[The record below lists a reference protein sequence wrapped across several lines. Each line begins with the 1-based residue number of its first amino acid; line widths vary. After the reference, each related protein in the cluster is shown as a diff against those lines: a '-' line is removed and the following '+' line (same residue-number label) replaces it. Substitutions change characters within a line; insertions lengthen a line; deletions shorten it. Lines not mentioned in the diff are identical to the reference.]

1 MRCIRRLMA
10 LPIAKPQMAGI
21 DQITQRRNGSLFC
34 PCGVTF
40 DCVGCAA
47 FSKLR
52 PSSLATLSSTAA
64 VVVAV
69 GVSAS
74 SSWKCAKLRPLE
86 NMEFESKVAPASMLG
101 RENARTFHRG
111 SVRNPRFAFGL
122 HPPTPPLDAPC
133 VGFGHWCT
141 PGGGTDSLKKG
152 CGDRHISLSQWFC

>member
-1 MRCIRRLMA
+1 MA

-101 RENARTFHRG
+101 RENARTFHREPRQR
-111 SVRNPRFAFGL
+111 SRNPRFAFGL
-122 HPPTPPLDAPC
+122 HPPTPPPRRPLALGLVIGAPL
-133 VGFGHWCT
+133 
-141 PGGGTDSLKKG
+141 GGTD
-152 CGDRHISLSQWFC
+152 